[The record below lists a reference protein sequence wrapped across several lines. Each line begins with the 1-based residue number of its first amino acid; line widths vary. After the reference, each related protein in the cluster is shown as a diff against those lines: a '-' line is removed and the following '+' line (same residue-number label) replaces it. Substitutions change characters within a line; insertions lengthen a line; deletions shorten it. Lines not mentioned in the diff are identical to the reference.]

1 MPKCSFHVI
10 TGGWCPA
17 CGNTRC
23 VRYLLQG
30 DFFMALR
37 HNITI
42 PFLGVLLLLLYLENL
57 AAISGRDAKFYRK

>member
-1 MPKCSFHVI
+1 
-10 TGGWCPA
+10 
-17 CGNTRC
+17 
-23 VRYLLQG
+23 
-30 DFFMALR
+30 MALR